1 MIYNNFLYYYIRNE
15 IDLQEETFK
24 VALFSSNYTPT
35 VEDETYTKILLSGG
49 EISGTGY
56 TKGGNIIQF
65 TGPTE
70 LISDNNIYYKGS
82 SVIWKNA
89 TFYGARYAVVYRVT
103 EEKGKDILIS
113 FYDFGVDRK
122 VEKGTFKV
130 SWGDN
135 YALSIA
141 LNNLVSG
148 GIGGSGYIGVDRDLS
163 KISTNPLQN
172 KSTTEALGTLGVR
185 FEDEEIPDFASVI
198 EEDVDVLKK
207 ITAEDIEYLINH
219 GEYPEPSPTPDPSP
233 STDIDSE
240 LSYDS
245 DDALK
250 NKTIT
255 EAFAS
260 MGVVLNDE
268 EIPDKASAVEG
279 HVDSL
284 TEVTKSEID
293 AIFNKE
299 TSIVITYIP
308 VGFED
313 QSFIKSYKVNQSHTL
328 PGVSIT
334 GYNLLG
340 WYSNSKCTQP
350 YYVGIEG
357 NILNIKKNATLYGKL
372 EII

>member
-24 VALFSSNYTPT
+24 VALFNSNYTPT

-56 TKGGNIIQF
+56 TKGGNTIQF
-65 TGPTE
+65 TGPIE
-70 LISDNNIYYKGS
+70 LITDNNIYYKGS
-82 SVIWKNA
+82 SVIWENA

-185 FEDEEIPDFASVI
+185 FEDEEVPDFASVI
-198 EEDVDVLKK
+198 EEDVDILKK
-207 ITAEDIEYLINH
+207 ITAEDIEYLINY

-233 STDIDSE
+233 TTDIDSE

-268 EIPDKASAVEG
+268 GIPDKASAVDG

-313 QSFIKSYKVNQSHTL
+313 QSFIRSYKVNQSYTL
-328 PGVSIT
+328 PGASIT

-357 NILNIKKNATLYGKL
+357 DPLNIKKNATLYGKL
-372 EII
+372 EIV